1 MGLGR
6 FGGGIGVVRWLAGQG
21 AEVLVTD
28 LEPADRLAGSLEQIR
43 DLVDRGAVDLR
54 LGGHEKR
61 DFAACDLVVANP
73 GVLRP
78 WENEHL
84 RAAAAAGVSITTE
97 IRLLVERLD
106 RACTIGVTGT
116 AGKSTTAAMIHHIL
130 CELGRPAHLGGN
142 IGGSL
147 LNDLRRISSG
157 DPVVLELSSFMLYW
171 LGQGAGDPGAAG
183 WSPSLAVMTNLTDNH
198 LDWHGTFERYA
209 EAKRT
214 ICRYQEA
221 AHDHLVWAADGDH
234 VRLAGWAADGPA
246 EACSI
251 APRDPGADPWPI
263 DGHLKLAVPGDHNR
277 LNARLAVTAATIAL
291 GAEHDPGGAIAR
303 RCAEALGSFRG
314 LPHRLQLVG
323 ERDGLRFIDDS
334 KSTTPRATCLAVG
347 AFDDPSKVHLIAGG
361 YDKGLDLSPIV
372 ELAPRLAGLYT
383 IGATGRDLAEAVAGR
398 APTALCHTLEAAVEH
413 ATARGHRG
421 EVLLLSPGCASWDQY
436 DNYEQRGEAFCECVK
451 KKGLRDCG
459 GATKGKRQSTPPR
472 ITPPDH

>member
-130 CELGRPAHLGGN
+130 RELGRPAHLGGN

-147 LNDLRRISSG
+147 LNDLERIDPG
-157 DPVVLELSSFMLYW
+157 HPVVLELSSFMLYW

-234 VRLAGWAADGPA
+234 ARLAGWAADGPA

-383 IGATGRDLAEAVAGR
+383 IGATGRDLAAAVAGR
-398 APTALCHTLEAAVEH
+398 APATLCHTLEAAVEH
-413 ATARGHRG
+413 ATARGRRG